1 MGNTRKFTVKLLT
14 KMDDDQSYSNILL
27 DKALANSDFDA
38 RDKKFVSAMFY
49 GVIERKLTLDEI
61 IASLCKNPHQKIN
74 HTVRNILRTAIYQLL
89 YMDSVPDNAAV
100 DEAVELSKKCRN
112 PAISGFVNGLLREFI
127 RGGKKLPERK
137 DELER
142 LSLEYSCP
150 LWLVQKWDKEYGR
163 DICETML
170 KTSLGRAPVTVRLNS
185 ARFDTNETLDKLIS
199 EGMTFEKSR
208 FLRDALNVVCPGA
221 IENTGAFRQGRFH
234 VQDLSSQMCCQAV
247 SPKAGD
253 TVLDLCSAPGG
264 KAFTMAEMMQNSGKL
279 MAFDLHEN
287 KVKLIRSGAKRLGL
301 ECVSAEVNN
310 AKVFNES
317 LPQADKVLVDAPC
330 SGLGVIR
337 RKPEIKYKKPEDF
350 DRLPEVQ
357 YEILDTAS
365 RYVKLG
371 GTLVYST
378 CTVSRAENDEVADKF
393 LSLHDDFEPCAVGE
407 AFGWLAGE
415 TRVTITPDIFDSD
428 GFFIAK
434 FIRRR

>member
-38 RDKKFVSAMFY
+38 RDKKFISALFY

-61 IASLCKNPHQKIN
+61 ISSLCKNPGQKIN
-74 HTVRNILRTAIYQLL
+74 HTVRNILRTALYQLL

-100 DEAVELSKKCRN
+100 DEAVELSKKNRN

-127 RGGKKLPERK
+127 RNEKKFPERK
-137 DELER
+137 NELEK

-150 LWLVQKWDKEYGR
+150 LWLVKKWNSEYGR
-163 DICETML
+163 DICESML

-185 ARFDTNETLDKLIS
+185 AKYDTNETLDMMLA
-199 EGMTFEKSR
+199 EGITFEKSNY
-208 FLRDALNVVCPGA
+208 LKDALNVVCSGA
-221 IENTGAFRQGRFH
+221 VENSKAFKQGRFH

-247 SPKAGD
+247 SPESGD
-253 TVLDLCSAPGG
+253 IVLDLCSAPGG
-264 KAFTMAEMMQNSGKL
+264 KAFTMAEMMQDTGKL

-287 KVKLIRSGAKRLGL
+287 RVKLIRSGAKRLGL
-301 ECVSAEVNN
+301 GCIEAKANN
-310 AKVFNES
+310 AKVFNEE
-317 LPQADKVLVDAPC
+317 LPAADRVLVDAPC

-337 RKPEIKYKKPEDF
+337 RKPEIKYKNPEDF

-357 YEILDTAS
+357 YDILDTAAK
-365 RYVKLG
+365 YVKVG
-371 GTLVYST
+371 GIIVYST
-378 CTVSRAENDEVADKF
+378 CTVSRAENDDVADKF
-393 LSLHDDFEPCAVGE
+393 LNLNSEFEACAVGE
-407 AFGWLAGE
+407 AFGKLKAE
-415 TRVTITPDIFDSD
+415 TRVTITPDIFGSD